1 MYNFKENSSK
11 IRNAQFDSAK
21 GFAIL
26 SVICAH
32 ISSNHYFVNR
42 LFSSFGLLGVGCFL
56 FLAGYFF
63 YGSINI
69 IVLKKKIKMI
79 VIPWLMCSSF
89 TYFLSILISPNSFN
103 IISYISWVFGIGT
116 WYYFVPVLFGC
127 YVIFSISNSN
137 WWSFFLIIINIICIN
152 LTMKGYISDIGI
164 LTKYINVFNWVGY
177 FAIGMICKKFDLIS
191 KFNSSRL
198 LKLFSVFFC
207 FIMLIL
213 NVFLNINISY
223 WGELSIITII
233 SGVFTF
239 LAISSSIT
247 FMNDIGKKSYANLS
261 PAYANC
267 WFFKYSHIW

>member
-1 MYNFKENSSK
+1 
-11 IRNAQFDSAK
+11 
-21 GFAIL
+21 
-26 SVICAH
+26 
-32 ISSNHYFVNR
+32 
-42 LFSSFGLLGVGCFL
+42 
-56 FLAGYFF
+56 
-63 YGSINI
+63 
-69 IVLKKKIKMI
+69 
-79 VIPWLMCSSF
+79 MCSSF

-247 FMNDIGKKSYANLS
+247 FMNDIGKKSYAIYLLHMQIAGFLNTRIFGSAL
-261 PAYANC
+261 
-267 WFFKYSHIW
+267 FELFKPIIILLAVYVIISVFASIIRKIHLGQYLFLIGIRI